1 MSCGNQKIS
10 PDNAK
15 CPLED
20 EMSPERLRAT
30 ETEYT
35 QIKQTEFGLFFFFFN
50 GKNKTGILMYF
61 LTILEYD

>member
-1 MSCGNQKIS
+1 
-10 PDNAK
+10 
-15 CPLED
+15 
-20 EMSPERLRAT
+20 MSPERLRAT

-35 QIKQTEFGLFFFFFN
+35 QIKQTEFGLFFFFFFN

>member
-1 MSCGNQKIS
+1 
-10 PDNAK
+10 
-15 CPLED
+15 
-20 EMSPERLRAT
+20 MSPERLRAT

-35 QIKQTEFGLFFFFFN
+35 QIKQTEFGLFFFFN